1 MVIPVF
7 VIKSDEFVIF
17 FYAKVQKT
25 NYKWEANKITYFWLG
40 KTVNPLV
47 LKGSKRD
54 IFCTRSQT
62 DFVLCFC
69 RLLSNLLITSRNC
82 DLTISSAK
90 IRTFLAVIWNTW
102 VYLYIWICWI
112 SITFQCRF
120 FRISFLWNFK
130 FYSESTIFSN
140 LLLDYSW
147 LTYIMIVDTEAKTF
161 FPYKP
166 VNFSFESSNL

>member
-1 MVIPVF
+1 MTGLVLVASNTYYGNPYFCNKIWW
-7 VIKSDEFVIF
+7 ICYIF
-17 FYAKVQKT
+17 YVKVQKT
-25 NYKWEANKITYFWLG
+25 NYKWEANKTTHFWLG
-40 KTVNPLV
+40 QTVNPLV

-82 DLTISSAK
+82 DLTISSPK

-112 SITFQCRF
+112 SITFHCRF
-120 FRISFLWNFK
+120 FRISFCGILNFTV
-130 FYSESTIFSN
+130 S
-140 LLLDYSW
+140 LL
-147 LTYIMIVDTEAKTF
+147 F
-161 FPYKP
+161 FPICYWIIADLP
-166 VNFSFESSNL
+166 I